1 MTTMLP
7 PSLLADS
14 PPQTRLHHYLQQV
27 SALRETL
34 RAHPDDAK
42 ARDALRTWQAER
54 LGRTHQDLM
63 QSKRYGP
70 AAHFFLTDLYEPGDS
85 GRRDADLLKLLPTAE
100 RLLPESGLEVL
111 AKAIELDALS
121 EALDYQMLQTLKGQT
136 MSAERY
142 AKAYRDVGQRALRE
156 RQIELVGELG
166 HVLDRL
172 SRKPFLGTTL
182 KLISGPAHLAGMG
195 DLFSFVERGY
205 QVCRHMGRAEE
216 FLSLIDSRERAI
228 MQALMMGDASILD
241 GMLELRFG

>member
-1 MTTMLP
+1 MMMLP
-7 PSLLADS
+7 LFLPADS
-14 PPQTRLHHYLQQV
+14 SPQTRLHHYLQQV

-42 ARDALRTWQAER
+42 MRDALRTWQAGR

-100 RLLPESGLEVL
+100 RLLPDSGLEVL
-111 AKAIELDALS
+111 AKAVELDALS
-121 EALDYQMLQTLKGQT
+121 ESLDYQMLQVLKGHAIN
-136 MSAERY
+136 AERY
-142 AKAYRDVGQRALRE
+142 AKAYRDVGQRELRE

-172 SRKPFLGTTL
+172 ARKPFLGTTL

-195 DLFSFVERGY
+195 ELFSFVERGY

-216 FLSLIDSRERAI
+216 FLSLIDTRERAI
-228 MQALMMGDASILD
+228 MQALLMGDPSMLD